1 MRHTEDGFTIIELL
15 IATAVFTVILIITA
29 AALIGISQTYVK
41 GSVEGNTQQTARKI
55 LSSISQD
62 IQFNNNSSIILN
74 PSSSSNTD
82 EFYFCIGSDVYVY
95 NLNKRLTS
103 NPQSAQDSTWV
114 LIRYTNPICPK
125 SPPSMPPSSNDSR
138 YEELMASGQRL
149 GQLSISENSINNNP
163 AYTISIEIGYGANN
177 VLNGTDTP
185 PVNQINEN
193 TKYNYRCQTGLDS
206 SFCAVS
212 SLTTTVAPRINSE

>member
-74 PSSSSNTD
+74 PSSSSNKTD

-103 NPQSAQDSTWV
+103 NPQSWV

-125 SPPSMPPSSNDSR
+125 SPPSIPQSSSESN

-149 GQLSISENSINNNP
+149 GQLSISETSINNNP
-163 AYTISIEIGYGANN
+163 AYTISIEIGYGASN
-177 VLNGTDTP
+177 VLIGTDTS

-212 SLTTTVAPRINSE
+212 SLTTTVAPRINIE